1 MNLRNEIQSRTSEF
15 LILCQTHQVKSL
27 YAFGS
32 SITDRFSE
40 QSSDIDL
47 VVEIDIEDPIER
59 GEMLMSLWD
68 KLEAFF
74 ERKVDLLTSSSIKN
88 PVFKENID
96 RTKTLIYDRQF
107 KKGTEK

>member
-1 MNLRNEIQSRTSEF
+1 MKLRAEIQNRANEF
-15 LILCQTHQVKSL
+15 LILCQTHKVKSL

-32 SITDRFSE
+32 SITDRFNE

-74 ERKVDLLTSSSIKN
+74 GRKVDLLTYASIKN

-96 RTKTLIYDRQF
+96 RTKTPIYDGSGQ
-107 KKGTEK
+107 KVLV

>member
-1 MNLRNEIQSRTSEF
+1 L
-15 LILCQTHQVKSL
+15 
-27 YAFGS
+27 

-74 ERKVDLLTSSSIKN
+74 ERKVDLLTYASIKN
-88 PVFKENID
+88 PVLKENID
-96 RTKTLIYDRQF
+96 RTKTLIYDRSGQ
-107 KKGTEK
+107 KVLV

>member
-74 ERKVDLLTSSSIKN
+74 ERKVDLLTYASIKN
-88 PVFKENID
+88 PVLKENID
-96 RTKTLIYDRQF
+96 RTKTLIYDRSGQ
-107 KKGTEK
+107 KVLV

>member
-1 MNLRNEIQSRTSEF
+1 M
-15 LILCQTHQVKSL
+15 

-32 SITDRFSE
+32 SITDRFNE

-74 ERKVDLLTSSSIKN
+74 GRKVDLLTYASIKN

-96 RTKTLIYDRQF
+96 RTKTLIYDRSGQ
-107 KKGTEK
+107 KVLV